1 MGLREALILKRRR
14 PTGPPQNLIIFT
26 RQRPENLQG
35 LPGWPEIVHFHLRK
49 HNAEIKGGR
58 SQTCNKKGHPMVWL
72 QKCRQLHTFEGGRQ
86 MA

>member
-35 LPGWPEIVHFHLRK
+35 LPGWPEIVHFHLRR
-49 HNAEIKGGR
+49 HNADIKGGR
-58 SQTCNKKGHPMVWL
+58 SQTCNKKGHPWCGSKSVDSYTL
-72 QKCRQLHTFEGGRQ
+72 LRGGR
-86 MA
+86 